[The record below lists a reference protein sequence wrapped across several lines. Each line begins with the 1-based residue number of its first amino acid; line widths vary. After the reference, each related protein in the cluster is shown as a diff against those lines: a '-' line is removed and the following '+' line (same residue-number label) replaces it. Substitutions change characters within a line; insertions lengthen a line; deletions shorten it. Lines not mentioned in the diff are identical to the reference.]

1 MKTATLGSRCR
12 AGALAIL
19 LMSTAITAMAEIETP
34 PGATAESLLDY
45 ARQHNP
51 DYAAMRFDATAA
63 GERIGPAGALPDP
76 TLRTELQNI
85 SNSGSDAGPNL
96 LPGRIGST
104 KYTLIQPLPWWG
116 KRDLRREVAESEAS
130 QVGAR
135 AEVTWADIALR
146 IKAAHAQHYQ
156 LTRNEQLAQE
166 ILDLLTG
173 IERIA
178 QTRYGAGL
186 VPQQDVLRAQIEVTA
201 LRSDLIMLET
211 DHHHLQA
218 RINTLLRR
226 PINASLMPPLRLRP
240 LPPPE
245 RLDFAALEQRLEAK
259 NPQLFAAGAGIA
271 AAEKNRDL
279 TYRDRYPD
287 FSLGIAPIQ
296 RGSRIDEWELM
307 LELNIPLQQGSR
319 RSREREAEALLDAAR
334 ARREAAQTQLLGEL
348 SESLTGIEAALRLR
362 DLAQGRMLP
371 QAEISYRA
379 ALSAYE
385 NGRGDFTTL
394 LEAHR
399 QIQKARLDAVKAET
413 DAQVRLAEIER
424 LLGEDL

>member
-1 MKTATLGSRCR
+1 MNTATLRR
-12 AGALAIL
+12 RFRTGALTLLIVAANAAI
-19 LMSTAITAMAEIETP
+19 AQIETP

-45 ARQHNP
+45 ARRQNP
-51 DYAAMRFDATAA
+51 DYAAMRFDAVAA
-63 GERIGPAGALPDP
+63 GERIGTAGALPDP

-85 SNSGSDAGPNL
+85 SNTGSDAGPNL
-96 LPGRIGST
+96 LPGRVGST
-104 KYTLIQPLPWWG
+104 KYTFIQPLPWWG

-130 QVGAR
+130 QAGAR

-156 LTRNEQLAQE
+156 LTRDEQLTQE
-166 ILDLLTG
+166 ILELLSNV
-173 IERIA
+173 ERIA

-186 VPQQDVLRAQIEVTA
+186 VGQQDVLRAQIEVTA
-201 LRSDLIMLET
+201 LRTDLVMLET

-226 PINASLMPPLRLRP
+226 PINASLMPPRRLRP
-240 LPPPE
+240 VPPPE
-245 RLDFAALEQRLEAK
+245 KLDYAALEQRLQTK
-259 NPQLFAAGAGIA
+259 NPQLFAAEAGIVT
-271 AAEKNRDL
+271 AEKNRDL

-287 FSLGIAPIQ
+287 LSVGIAPIQ

-319 RSREREAEALLDAAR
+319 RSREREAEAQLDAAR
-334 ARREAAQTQLLGEL
+334 TRREAAQTQLLGDL

-371 QAEISYRA
+371 QAEISYRS

-385 NGRGDFTTL
+385 NGRGDFATL
-394 LEAHR
+394 LDAQR
-399 QIQKARLDAVKAET
+399 QIRKARLDAVKAET